1 MKAIPFMLFSS
12 TDGTFLTGQAENIS
26 VRISKDGT
34 EFVNVEAVP
43 TEFSAGYYFISVDD
57 NLLDVVQ
64 FALIEITCPG
74 AQLVVKQWSP
84 EQIQSGTVTVDL
96 ESLKAYGDA
105 NWKTATGFSTFDPKR
120 DTVTIDPEQAAMIA
134 NGTGG
139 AILADIIEPNRP

>member
-12 TDGTFLTGQAENIS
+12 TDGTFLTEQAENIT

-34 EFVNVEAVP
+34 EFVTVEAVP
-43 TEFSAGYYFISVDD
+43 TEFSAGYYLIAVEES
-57 NLLDVVQ
+57 LLDVEQ
-64 FALIEITCPG
+64 FALIEISCPG

-84 EQIQSGTVTVDL
+84 EQIQTGTATVDF
-96 ESLKAYGDA
+96 EALKAYGDEH
-105 NWKTATGFSTFDPKR
+105 WKTATGFSTFDPKR